1 MSTPNLTSADF
12 GSNSKFAAIQSQ
24 ITPTVLGYIN
34 RSERL
39 KELISAYQKDGNT
52 AEVIVDSAKSGT
64 ATYTVPV
71 VRADGTVAKPGVA
84 TFGTDTINTL
94 SRLIETLSHELG
106 HYDVENPGQIIANAR
121 AAAVAAVQAAAAA
134 GDEQARR
141 DAANDYGAAC
151 HLTEGYARLDTAR
164 VIDEVVAN
172 GGLNSTDGSWLL
184 GEDKA
189 YKEYKEYKALE

>member
-1 MSTPNLTSADF
+1 MSAPNLTSADF

-39 KELISAYQKDGNT
+39 KELIHAYQGDNKAAD
-52 AEVIVDSAKSGT
+52 VIVDSAKPKEAIYEQPRVRDDGSVVQGT
-64 ATYTVPV
+64 
-71 VRADGTVAKPGVA
+71 A

-106 HYDVENPGQIIANAR
+106 HYDVENPGKVIANAR
-121 AAAVAAVQAAAAA
+121 AAAAAA
-134 GDEQARR
+134 GDAQARR
-141 DAANDYGAAC
+141 DAANDYDAAC

-164 VIDEVVAN
+164 IIDEIVAN
-172 GGLNSTDGSWLL
+172 GGLSSTDGNWPR

>member
-1 MSTPNLTSADF
+1 MP
-12 GSNSKFAAIQSQ
+12 
-24 ITPTVLGYIN
+24 LGYIN
-34 RSERL
+34 RSETL
-39 KELISAYQKDGNT
+39 KALVRAYEADGN
-52 AEVIVDSAKSGT
+52 ADKVIVDSAKPSAAKYQT
-64 ATYTVPV
+64 PV
-71 VRADGTVAKPGVA
+71 VLGDGSVSSGVA

-106 HYDVENPGQIIANAR
+106 HYAVESPGKVIANAR

-134 GDEQARR
+134 GDAQARR
-141 DAANDYGAAC
+141 DAATDYGAAC

-164 VIDEVVAN
+164 IIDEIVAN
-172 GGLNSTDGSWLL
+172 GGLSSTDGNWPR